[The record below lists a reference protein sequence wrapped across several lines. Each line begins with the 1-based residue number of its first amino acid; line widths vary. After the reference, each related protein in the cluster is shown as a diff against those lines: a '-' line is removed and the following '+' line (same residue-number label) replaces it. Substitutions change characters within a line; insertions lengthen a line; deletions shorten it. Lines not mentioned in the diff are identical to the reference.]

1 MKSIEVRSKV
11 WLEVDGEPLLGEGRE
26 RLLRL
31 IEQEG
36 SISAAARAMAIPYRK
51 AWSYLENMESKLG
64 FSLVERHKGGARG
77 GRTTLT
83 SEARSLLARFDEL
96 KSGVQAFVD
105 GRFAEAFGGAADK
118 RKSAKDLSP
127 KVTPS
132 PS

>member
-1 MKSIEVRSKV
+1 MRSKV

-51 AWSYLENMESKLG
+51 AWSYLENMEKKLG
-64 FSLVERHKGGARG
+64 FALVERHKGGARG

-83 SEARSLLARFDEL
+83 AEACSLLVRFDDL
-96 KSGVQAFVD
+96 KNGVQAFVD
-105 GRFAEAFGGAADK
+105 GRFGEAFGKAMGK
-118 RKSAKDLSP
+118 QK
-127 KVTPS
+127 
-132 PS
+132 

>member
-1 MKSIEVRSKV
+1 MKKLEVRSKV

-51 AWSYLENMESKLG
+51 AWSYLENMENKLG
-64 FSLVERHKGGARG
+64 FALVERHKGGVHG

-83 SEARSLLARFDEL
+83 AEAMTLLARFDEL
-96 KSGVQAFVD
+96 KNGVQAFVD
-105 GRFAEAFGGAADK
+105 GRFDEAFGGTTK
-118 RKSAKDLSP
+118 ERK
-127 KVTPS
+127 
-132 PS
+132 

>member
-1 MKSIEVRSKV
+1 MKKLEVRSKV

-51 AWSYLENMESKLG
+51 AWSYLENMEYKLG
-64 FSLVERHKGGARG
+64 FALVERHKGGAGG

-83 SEARSLLARFDEL
+83 AEAVTLLVRFDQL
-96 KSGVQAFVD
+96 KSGVQSYVD
-105 GRFAEAFGGAADK
+105 GRFGEVFGRAEK
-118 RKSAKDLSP
+118 ERK
-127 KVTPS
+127 
-132 PS
+132 

>member
-1 MKSIEVRSKV
+1 VKRLEVRSKV

-51 AWSYLENMESKLG
+51 AWSYLENMEKKLG
-64 FSLVERHKGGARG
+64 FALVERHKGGARG

-83 SEARSLLARFDEL
+83 AEACSLLVRFDDL
-96 KSGVQAFVD
+96 KNGVQAFVD
-105 GRFAEAFGGAADK
+105 GRFGEAFGKAMGK
-118 RKSAKDLSP
+118 QK
-127 KVTPS
+127 
-132 PS
+132 

>member
-1 MKSIEVRSKV
+1 MKKLEVRSKV

-51 AWSYLENMESKLG
+51 AWSYLENMEHKLG
-64 FSLVERHKGGARG
+64 FALVERHKGGIRG

-83 SEARSLLARFDEL
+83 AGARSLLAQFDEL
-96 KSGVQAFVD
+96 KSGVQSFVD
-105 GRFAEAFGGAADK
+105 GRFDEAFGRAAK
-118 RKSAKDLSP
+118 ERK
-127 KVTPS
+127 
-132 PS
+132 